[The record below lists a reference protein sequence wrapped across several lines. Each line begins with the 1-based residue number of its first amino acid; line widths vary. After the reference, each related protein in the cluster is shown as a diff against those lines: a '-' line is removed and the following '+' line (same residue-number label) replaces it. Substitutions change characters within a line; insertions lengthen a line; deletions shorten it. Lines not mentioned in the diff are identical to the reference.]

1 MGKSNKDKPK
11 KYYAVKKGKKPGI
24 YIKWDECKAQIFKY
38 PGAIYKSFKTL
49 SEAKQFMENKSNI
62 EIIKSNN
69 EKIKSIKEKNNFN
82 DEKYKFSEEK
92 VRHMLTLMV
101 LLTYIKKFM
110 AMEVLLN
117 IKIKVI

>member
-1 MGKSNKDKPK
+1 MK
-11 KYYAVKKGKKPGI
+11 KLNRLKKKIILMMKKINLVKK
-24 YIKWDECKAQIFKY
+24 
-38 PGAIYKSFKTL
+38 
-49 SEAKQFMENKSNI
+49 
-62 EIIKSNN
+62 
-69 EKIKSIKEKNNFN
+69 KIK
-82 DEKYKFSEEK
+82 K